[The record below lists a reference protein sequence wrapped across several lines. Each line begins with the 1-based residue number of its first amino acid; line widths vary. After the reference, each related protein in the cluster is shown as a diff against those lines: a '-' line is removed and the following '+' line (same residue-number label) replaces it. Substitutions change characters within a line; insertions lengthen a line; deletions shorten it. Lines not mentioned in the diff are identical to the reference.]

1 MLPPLTAFAHEIRT
15 PLHGM
20 LALVQ
25 LLESTALD
33 DEQRGH
39 VAALGVAAGR
49 LLTFAEEALEL
60 ARVDGGVL
68 VVRAAPCAP
77 RAVTEGV
84 LATCA
89 PLAMARGIALAMTA
103 GDDVPATAV
112 LDAGR
117 VRQVLVNLVGN
128 ACKVTRAGGVTVRL
142 RADDDGTLAW
152 AVHDTGPGMTA
163 AVRERLWTPWERA
176 GAESHGAEGA
186 GLGLGLSRAL
196 ARAMGGDLTVES
208 AHGVGST
215 FTLRLPHGAAALDA
229 DSHDDARVQLNPA
242 ATPADTRTQA
252 PPPGGARSS
261 APP

>member
-1 MLPPLTAFAHEIRT
+1 MLPPLTAFAHEVRT

-25 LLESTALD
+25 LLERTPLD

-39 VAALGVAAGR
+39 LAALGTAAAR
-49 LLTFAEEALEL
+49 LLAFAEDALVL
-60 ARVDGGVL
+60 ARVDDGAL
-68 VVRAAPCAP
+68 VVRDAPCAP
-77 RAVTEGV
+77 RAVTEAV

-89 PLAMARGIALAMTA
+89 PLATGRGLALAMTVA
-103 GDDVPATAV
+103 DDVPAEAH

-142 RADDDGTLAW
+142 RAEADGGLAW
-152 AVHDTGPGMTA
+152 AVHDTGPGMTPGVCA
-163 AVRERLWTPWERA
+163 RLWTPWERA
-176 GAESHGAEGA
+176 GAEAHDAEGA

-208 AHGVGST
+208 VHGVGST
-215 FTLRLPHGAAALDA
+215 FTLRLPRAVVRPASRA
-229 DSHDDARVQLNPA
+229 VCEQLNPPA
-242 ATPADTRTQA
+242 VAADT
-252 PPPGGARSS
+252 GS
-261 APP
+261 